1 MTVFQTDFILKRNQK
16 KKLCY
21 EAEKLN
27 PTRYKITQR
36 NQLVG
41 YKIQR
46 TYPPVPRA
54 PPLASIPSTR
64 PIIIQYGHP
73 MSTKKLKKSIAKA
86 DEKREA
92 HVQNAELLRTF
103 NQRIVI
109 VKGRLKKPITNITR
123 RDYLQSF
130 HTLTL

>member
-1 MTVFQTDFILKRNQK
+1 MNLFHADFVLKLNQK
-16 KKLCY
+16 RKLRY

-27 PTRYKITQR
+27 PTRYRIPQR

-54 PPLASIPSTR
+54 PAWASIPSTR
-64 PIIIQYGHP
+64 PIVIQYGHP
-73 MSTKKLKKSIAKA
+73 MSTKKLKKSVAKA
-86 DEKREA
+86 DDKREV

-109 VKGRLKKPITNITR
+109 AKGRLKKPITNITR